1 MNYEDIKAKFPGAS
15 SVGGEIVARVD
26 GEMVVVANYANGGFS
41 LTQRGENAPEQKAP
55 KAPKATRNKDKAPKE
70 PPAPVDP
77 VPPPV
82 DPVDP
87 VDPVVPPVTEE

>member
-87 VDPVVPPVTEE
+87 VVPPVTEE